1 MPKYLIK
8 LTPLEP
14 YFFGGERTFGFDMA
28 KGQVQKYYIVSEKVP
43 SQTTLFGTLRYI
55 ILSQKNAL
63 IGGDDA
69 ANAANYVGSES
80 FSFEKACGGEEQTFG
95 KISKI
100 SPLFLIKDEKTDDK
114 KSTCEKWYIRTPYNH
129 NPGDKNNPNMKYTP
143 FTMTE
148 LPVTSGD
155 GFTIYPEDFKTKNG
169 YGGGYTSLSDLTI
182 IKGDDIFKTDVRTG
196 INSHRTEDTTN
207 GIEDDGSFFK
217 KERKMLKKDYSF
229 AFIAELSEE
238 MKCIPGIVFMGQD
251 KSPFSYEIQETEED
265 LTKCVED
272 AFQGVNCNTLQY
284 ALSDIMPVSEQFP
297 PGDGELKYY
306 IADTKVLRNLKTVNY
321 GAKEYH
327 AKLKKSEK
335 QYKLMRAGSVF
346 FTEKDLFKN
355 EALRKIGLNIIVE
368 LKGEK

>member
-14 YFFGGERTFGFDMA
+14 YFFGGERTFGFEMA
-28 KGQVQKYYIVSEKVP
+28 NGQVQKYYIVSEKVP

-55 ILSQKNAL
+55 ILSQNNAL
-63 IGGDDA
+63 IGED
-69 ANAANYVGSES
+69 NAAEAATYVGSES
-80 FSFEKACGGEEQTFG
+80 FSFENALSDIGQDFG
-95 KISKI
+95 KINCI
-100 SPLFLIKDEKTDDK
+100 SPLFLTLGDK
-114 KSTCEKWYIRTPYNH
+114 WLVPTPYNH
-129 NPGDKNNPNMKYTP
+129 NPGDKNAPNEKYTP
-143 FTMTE
+143 FSMARM
-148 LPVTSGD
+148 PVASGN
-155 GFTIYPEDFKTKNG
+155 GFTIYPENFSAKNG
-169 YGGGYTSLSDLTI
+169 YGGGYTSLTDLHI
-182 IKGDDIFKTDVRTG
+182 VADENIFKTEVRTG

-217 KERKMLKKDYSF
+217 KERKMLEKGYSF

-238 MKCIPGIVFMGQD
+238 MKCTPGIVFMGQD

-265 LTKCVED
+265 LTKCVEE
-272 AFQGVNCNTLQY
+272 AFQHKNCSTLRY
-284 ALSDIMPVSEQFP
+284 ALSDIMPVSGQFP
-297 PGDGELKYY
+297 PDDESLQYY
-306 IADTKVLRNLKTVNY
+306 IADTKVLRNLETVNY